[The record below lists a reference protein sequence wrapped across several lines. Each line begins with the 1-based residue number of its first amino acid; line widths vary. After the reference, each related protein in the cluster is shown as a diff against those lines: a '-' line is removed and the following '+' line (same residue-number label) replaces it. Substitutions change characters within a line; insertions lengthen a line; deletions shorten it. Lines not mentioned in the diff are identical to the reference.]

1 MSALLLQLVQTSARD
16 VRIAARKISKTR
28 QNRALRNQDSTTE
41 KAKDVIFD
49 EQDAEVCKIG
59 DEASVFCLRS

>member
-16 VRIAARKISKTR
+16 VRIAARRIAKTR

-41 KAKDVIFD
+41 KPKDAFLD
-49 EQDAEVCKIG
+49 EQDIEVRKKG
-59 DEASVFCLRS
+59 YTALRLGS